1 VVLEALSCGL
11 PVIAYNT
18 KGPKDIV
25 QDSVNGFL
33 VNTTAEMSD
42 RMIEYFSDKNLQSSF
57 KRAALERANDYTADN
72 ILQQLLKDIDIQ
84 TYDL

>member
-1 VVLEALSCGL
+1 
-11 PVIAYNT
+11 
-18 KGPKDIV
+18 
-25 QDSVNGFL
+25 
-33 VNTTAEMSD
+33 MSD